1 MRQEVGS
8 HQNRKLTSLLIS
20 TYRGF
25 LIWRCRSPPIMIPFN
40 AKQNTPHHSGYKIF
54 VLNILYVLHILD

>member
-1 MRQEVGS
+1 
-8 HQNRKLTSLLIS
+8 
-20 TYRGF
+20 
-25 LIWRCRSPPIMIPFN
+25 MIPFN